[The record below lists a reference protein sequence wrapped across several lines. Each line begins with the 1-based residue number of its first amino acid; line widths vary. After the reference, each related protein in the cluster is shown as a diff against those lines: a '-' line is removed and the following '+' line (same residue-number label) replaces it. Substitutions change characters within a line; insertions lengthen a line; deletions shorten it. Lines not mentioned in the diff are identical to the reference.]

1 MCRVNIRANKYW
13 KYKIIEYDY
22 KSIHYEDGEHKIEYC
37 KELHKT
43 NSKLL
48 FWLII
53 LCFKIQG
60 IKYDIVKD

>member
-1 MCRVNIRANKYW
+1 MCKQNIRSKQYY

-22 KSIHYEDGEHKIEYC
+22 VSMTFGDDGTKIEVC
-37 KELHKT
+37 KTLHKT

-48 FWLII
+48 FYLII

-60 IKYDIVKD
+60 IKYDVVKD